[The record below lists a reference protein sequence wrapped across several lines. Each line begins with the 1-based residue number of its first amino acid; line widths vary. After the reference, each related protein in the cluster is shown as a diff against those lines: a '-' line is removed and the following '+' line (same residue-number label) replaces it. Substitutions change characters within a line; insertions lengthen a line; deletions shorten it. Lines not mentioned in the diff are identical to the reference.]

1 MKGRGNVMIDLK
13 SGTVFR
19 LVLERCSGVG
29 SAFRA
34 ALFHTQPLRFHPI
47 IPPHSQ
53 RGHVEPQRHNLQYKR
68 MSDTKRKL
76 PAAAAAAAAGA
87 SKRVRRAD
95 ESEREDLDAQSRDV
109 DVWLVKVPPYL
120 MEEWEKRRR
129 LACSHS
135 LRARPSTA
143 RNP

>member
-1 MKGRGNVMIDLK
+1 MINLAM
-13 SGTVFR
+13 SSAQA
-19 LVLERCSGVG
+19 ERCS
-29 SAFRA
+29 ALAQFRA

-47 IPPHSQ
+47 IPAHSQ
-53 RGHVEPQRHNLQYKR
+53 RGHVEPQRHNLQYER